1 MTVIHE
7 EFTLER
13 RIRACP
19 AHVFAAWARP
29 ELKRRWFVDSDG
41 PQWRTADYSL
51 DFRVG
56 GTETGQFEL
65 AEGPGKGVHRNVA
78 HYLDIAENAR
88 IV

>member
-1 MTVIHE
+1 MLCGGT
-7 EFTLER
+7 
-13 RIRACP
+13 IRAP
-19 AHVFAAWARP
+19 TSTGWWKKMR
-29 ELKRRWFVDSDG
+29 RRWFVDSDG